1 MAKRTQV
8 IMVDDL
14 DGSEM
19 NGEGK
24 TISFA
29 HGGNAYEIDLSET
42 NAQKLSDALAPFVA
56 SARRVGGRRLATA
69 TDKPDLHAMRT
80 WAKAHGIKVS
90 ERGRVSQ
97 EVQNAY
103 RSAH

>member
-1 MAKRTQV
+1 MAKRTEV

-14 DGSEM
+14 DGREL

-24 TISFA
+24 TITFS

-42 NAQKLSDALAPFVA
+42 NARRLEEALAPFVA
-56 SARRVGGRRLATA
+56 SARRVGGRRLATS

-97 EVQNAY
+97 DVQNAY
-103 RSAH
+103 RSAQ